1 MHAVFV
7 GGGTAGHLYPALA
20 VAQRFR
26 RLVPEAQAHFLAA
39 RRPLDAELMAHH
51 GLDHRLLAVTG
62 MPYGFSLQTV
72 PACARL
78 ARGAWQAWR
87 AYAAWRPAV
96 VFGAGGYVSAAA
108 VPPAAWRRLPVV
120 IHVSDA
126 RPDRTNLAL
135 ARYAHTIT
143 VAFEA
148 AARHFPAHKTVIT
161 GQPVREEILATD
173 RDTAR
178 RELGY
183 EAEDFVLLVTGG
195 SQGARRINQALVSA
209 LPRLVRAAIKVHH
222 LTGHLDYDSVV
233 ATTRGLGLGDAYTVR
248 AYEAQMGRALAGADL
263 VVMRAGS
270 SSLAEAAAW
279 GLPMVLIPYPHAGG
293 HQRENAL
300 PLSDS
305 GAAVMIEDSE
315 LTGEWLADTVCE
327 LARDDA
333 RRAAMSAAA
342 RAWGSRDAAHR
353 IAEQVFRAGGGLNDD
368 STAATQN
375 GG

>member
-1 MHAVFV
+1 MRAVFA

-26 RLVPEAQAHFLAA
+26 RQVPGAEAHFLAA
-39 RRPLDAELMAHH
+39 RRPLDAELMAQH

-62 MPYGFSLQTV
+62 IPYGFSLQTV
-72 PACARL
+72 AACTRL
-78 ARGAWQAWR
+78 LRGACQAWR

-108 VPPAAWRRLPVV
+108 VPPAAWRRLPIV

-126 RPDRTNLAL
+126 QPDRTNLAL
-135 ARYAHTIT
+135 ARYARTIT

-173 RDTAR
+173 RATAR

-183 EAEDFVLLVTGG
+183 EDSDFVLLVTGG
-195 SQGARRINQALVSA
+195 SQGARSINQALVAA
-209 LPRLVRAAIKVHH
+209 LPRLARAAIRVYH
-222 LTGHLDYDSVV
+222 LTGHQDYDNVV
-233 ATTRGLGLGDAYTVR
+233 AATRGLELGDSYLVR
-248 AYEAQMGRALAGADL
+248 AYEAQMGWALAAADL

-300 PLSDS
+300 PLVDS
-305 GAAVMIEDSE
+305 GAALMVDDRE
-315 LTGEWLADTVCE
+315 LTGDWLADTVCE
-327 LARDDA
+327 LVRDAA
-333 RRAAMSAAA
+333 RRDAMAAAA
-342 RAWGSRDAAHR
+342 RAWGSREAADR
-353 IAEQVFRAGGGLNDD
+353 VAEQVVRAGGGLGDD
-368 STAATQN
+368 YAQDASN